1 MVFIKTIIKIQFK
14 KMKEF
19 LLVFRTDY
27 NSIPERTA
35 EEMQAITLK
44 WMDWIKSIASK
55 NKLVDR
61 GNRLDNSGRVLKPN
75 DVVIN
80 GPYTE
85 IKESIGGYTLI
96 KADSYDDAIELSKGC
111 PILYFGGN
119 VEIREISPL

>member
-1 MVFIKTIIKIQFK
+1 
-14 KMKEF
+14 MKEF

-27 NSIPERTA
+27 SATPERTV
-35 EEMQAITLK
+35 EEAQAITLK
-44 WMDWIKSIASK
+44 WMDWIKSIASE

-61 GNRLDNSGRVLKPN
+61 GRRLHNSGRVLKSE
-75 DVVIN
+75 DVIIN

-96 KADSYDDAIELSKGC
+96 KAESYEDAIALAKYC
-111 PILYFGGN
+111 PILSFGGN

>member
-1 MVFIKTIIKIQFK
+1 
-14 KMKEF
+14 MKEF

-27 NSIPERTA
+27 NNMPQRTA
-35 EEMQAITLK
+35 EEAQMVTMQ
-44 WMDWIKSIASK
+44 WMDWIKNIASE

-61 GNRLDNSGRVLKPN
+61 GNRLENSGRVLKPK
-75 DVVIN
+75 DVVTN

-96 KADSYDDAIELSKGC
+96 KAESYDDAINLSKSC
-111 PILYFGGN
+111 PILSFGGT

>member
-1 MVFIKTIIKIQFK
+1 
-14 KMKEF
+14 MKEF

-27 NSIPERTA
+27 NNMPQRTA
-35 EEMQAITLK
+35 EEAQMVTMQ
-44 WMDWIKSIASK
+44 WMDWIKNIASE

-61 GNRLDNSGRVLKPN
+61 GNRLENSGRVLKPK
-75 DVVIN
+75 DVVTN

-96 KADSYDDAIELSKGC
+96 KAESYDDAINLSKSC
-111 PILYFGGN
+111 PMLSFGGT